1 MWVLH
6 GSLPVPCGPAK
17 WTFGLRYCRNVD
29 SLLSRRMPSKLSN
42 FRIKELKDILTKL
55 GLPKQGRK
63 QLFDAFHF
71 KDNSRTLCLHQDLV
85 DRIQHVLLDERV
97 AEIIDAT
104 YRKMQNLDDVD
115 LATNEHSAS
124 VLSDVNLKME
134 VEDSLNSNTKIC
146 CPCGNSL
153 PSESMIQCVDPRC
166 LVQQHTTC
174 VIIPENSM
182 EENSPISPFF
192 CEMCRIKRAD
202 PFWVT
207 VAHLVSPVKLK
218 NVPTTDGTNT
228 LLNVENTFHLTKAH
242 RELLQNTEYDV
253 QLLPCRLGVFSSMI
267 KFLLECN
274 GHNMQIYKLMVCNLV
289 IIPLSYINILF
300 SISNSNLSSVI
311 EPPQG
316 QMSLGPEECLHRSD
330 VFRHPIPTVNRPASQ
345 LLGANGRDNGAL
357 ITLYITEGVNKI
369 SLSGCVRNFCFGVRL
384 VKRRTVDKILSIIPK
399 ATEGESFED
408 ALARVRRCIGGGMA
422 TGNEDSDSD
431 LEVIT
436 DSIKVNLR
444 CPNLNSILGLYIII
458 VKNVHKVFHFHL
470 ARQMRNCEEDIT
482 EIEVKPDGSW
492 IVKAKG
498 ELGDLAQWHLPDGS
512 ECVARNGLSNSEMSR
527 QIKKEDSSGCN
538 NLTVGMRN
546 NPSETL
552 QVSKHQPI
560 TLSRKNQVEDS
571 FENYGEKLL
580 SMSSSATGS
589 GRDNEDLSID
599 TSTNNVNEINFVARN
614 FDSTFGTPNQTSLT
628 KDRDIIILSDSEE
641 ENVKLVSPQTV
652 YNTFS
657 VIDNA
662 PSGFSDSYLQD
673 PALVAG
679 TSSCLGLFSGNN
691 DDVGMSNWPYTCGTR
706 TGSGFQL
713 FGTDADV
720 PDAFIDM
727 DHSSV
732 TCSAPMNDYTSASK
746 SAIRSTVE
754 VLDSSVCHT
763 NLDIDVALIDNPL
776 AFVHDDPSLQNFL
789 PIQPS
794 VALSES
800 VMGHQLPTSNGIH
813 SNDWISLRLSSNGEP
828 IHGAFHGDV
837 RAHSLSDAADGLELS
852 NRCESNGAAV
862 VSGEPKSNTTNNRKL
877 SDGPFSFPRQPRSVR
892 QRAHPS
898 QIRTPTNKSDSVILE
913 EGR

>member
-1 MWVLH
+1 MDL
-6 GSLPVPCGPAK
+6 GSSCQ
-17 WTFGLRYCRNVD
+17 
-29 SLLSRRMPSKLSN
+29 SKLSN

-63 QLFDAFHF
+63 
-71 KDNSRTLCLHQDLV
+71 QDLV

-124 VLSDVNLKME
+124 VLSNVNLKME

-253 QLLPCRLGVFSSMI
+253 QAWCILLNDKVSFRMQWPQYANLQV
-267 KFLLECN
+267 N
-274 GHNMQIYKLMVCNLV
+274 G
-289 IIPLSYINILF
+289 
-300 SISNSNLSSVI
+300 
-311 EPPQG
+311 
-316 QMSLGPEECLHRSD
+316 
-330 VFRHPIPTVNRPASQ
+330 HPIPTVNRPASQ

-369 SLSGCVRNFCFGVRL
+369 SLSGCDVRNFCFGVRL
-384 VKRRTVDKILSIIPK
+384 VKRRTVDKILSIIPR

-444 CPNLNSILGLYIII
+444 CPMSGSRIKVAGRFKPCVHMGCFDLETFVELNQRSRKWQCPICLKNYSLEDIII
-458 VKNVHKVFHFHL
+458 DPFFNRITT
-470 ARQMRNCEEDIT
+470 AMRNCEEDIT

-512 ECVARNGLSNSEMSR
+512 ECIARNGLSNSEMSR

-641 ENVKLVSPQTV
+641 ENVNLVSPQTV

-673 PALVAG
+673 PALVA
-679 TSSCLGLFSGNN
+679 
-691 DDVGMSNWPYTCGTR
+691 
-706 TGSGFQL
+706 GSGFQL